1 MEREREREK
10 AGSNRRGE
18 ETANCQTLS
27 SHRDQKMEGQER
39 RGMRARR
46 RRSAEEEGEREEDR
60 RAGHLREM
68 DLGAPRGH
76 ILFPFEAPDK
86 SNAAECIIR

>member
-1 MEREREREK
+1 MPE
-10 AGSNRRGE
+10 GE
-18 ETANCQTLS
+18 EA
-27 SHRDQKMEGQER
+27 QKR
-39 RGMRARR
+39 
-46 RRSAEEEGEREEDR
+46 EGEREEDR

>member
-1 MEREREREK
+1 
-10 AGSNRRGE
+10 
-18 ETANCQTLS
+18 
-27 SHRDQKMEGQER
+27 
-39 RGMRARR
+39 MRARGR
-46 RRSAEEEGEREEDR
+46 RNPEEEGEREKDR

>member
-1 MEREREREK
+1 MERKRENVRSEKRGKRKLPALQPDPFLSLEMKRCKDRSDEECVPEGEEEERERER
-10 AGSNRRGE
+10 GIG
-18 ETANCQTLS
+18 
-27 SHRDQKMEGQER
+27 
-39 RGMRARR
+39 
-46 RRSAEEEGEREEDR
+46 